1 MAIQLVSA
9 DSLAASNG
17 VKIVVYGRSGMGKTM
32 LSCTM
37 PNPIILSAES
47 GMLSLKR
54 ENIER
59 VWGAGRNDISYD
71 IPVIQINTVQDLID
85 AEVYLRTDPQGMT
98 FNPILDSATEI
109 AEQVLAN
116 AKKQVKDPRQA
127 YGELIEQMTK
137 TIKAFRDLPG
147 RHVLLNFKEERSK
160 DEGTGLTLA
169 GPSLPGQKMGP
180 ATPYLTDE
188 VFQLF
193 AGKNPDGSMYRAFR
207 TQPDFSA
214 DAKDRSG
221 ALDEIEF
228 PHIGHIINKIMGT
241 SAQPQPQQ

>member
-17 VKIVVYGRSGMGKTM
+17 VKIVIYGRSGMGKTM
-32 LSCTM
+32 LSATM
-37 PNPIILSAES
+37 PNPIVLSAEA
-47 GMLSLKR
+47 GLLSLKR

-59 VWGAGRNDISYD
+59 VWGVNNPAITYE
-71 IPVIQINTVQDLID
+71 IPVIQIRNVNDLVE
-85 AEVYLRTDPQGMT
+85 AENYLRTDPQGQR
-98 FNPILDSATEI
+98 FNPVLDSATEI

-147 RHVLLNFKEERSK
+147 RHVQLNFKEERSK
-160 DEGTGLTLA
+160 DEGTGMTLA
-169 GPSLPGQKMGP
+169 GPSMPGQKMGP

-193 AGKNPDGSMYRAFR
+193 AGKNPDGSMFRALR

-221 ALDEIEF
+221 ALDELEY
-228 PHIGHIINKIMGT
+228 PHIGNIINKILGT
-241 SAQPQPQQ
+241 TNQTQTA